1 MSSIPLRFKLRSKVG
16 ALFRH
21 KLMRARRKF
30 LDTAQRSCRESQEKT
45 LQSLLRLNAG
55 SQLSRDYGLKPGLTV
70 EEFRSQI
77 PVSDYSLVAP
87 YIDRMKNGDHG
98 ALLGTNNRLVMY
110 AVTSGTTSQSKLI
123 PVTDRF
129 VEDYRRS
136 WQTWGAGCYHDHVIQ
151 QQLFL
156 VQVASSHRRFTTAD
170 GTPCGNI
177 SGLVASMQKFMVRS
191 LYTIP
196 LEVIQLQDSVAK
208 RDAVVRFAISDPW
221 VGMLITANPSTV
233 LQMAEYAETNAESL
247 IRDIHDGTASH
258 ATLPAD
264 QKLLARRLKPRR
276 RRAQELERIIST
288 HGTLNLSA
296 CWPHLNCLGV
306 WSGGSAGA
314 YIPQLRQHF
323 QNIPVR
329 DHGLHASEGRMTLPI
344 SDNTASGLLEVETH
358 FFEFIPVEETDST
371 DPVVLEAHEL
381 QEGHEY
387 LILLTTSSGL
397 YRYNIRDIVRCTGF
411 YGATPFLEFRHK
423 GAHISSI
430 TGEKIA
436 ESQVVEAVRGTSD
449 EMGIRLQQYTLTPHW
464 GEPPGYTLFVYTAE
478 DLSANILS
486 RFAQTA
492 DARLSERNCEYK
504 EKRETDR
511 LGTINVQVLPAES
524 WQQFTDYR
532 LKTAGGSPEQY
543 KHPCLLPDPQFS
555 GLFLHQ
561 SGTDA

>member
-16 ALFRH
+16 TPFRR
-21 KLMRARRKF
+21 KLLRARQKF
-30 LDTAQRSCRESQEKT
+30 LDTAQQSCRKSQEKT
-45 LQSLLRLNAG
+45 LQSLLTLNTG
-55 SQLSRDYGLKPGLTV
+55 SDFSKDHGLKPGLTV
-70 EEFRSQI
+70 EEFRSRI
-77 PVSDYSLVAP
+77 PVSDYSFVAP
-87 YIDRMKNGDHG
+87 YIERMKTGNHE

-110 AVTSGTTSQSKLI
+110 AITSGTTAQSKLI

-129 VEDYRRS
+129 VRDYRRS
-136 WQTWGAGCYHDHVIQ
+136 WQTWGAGCYKDHVTQ

-156 VQVASSHRRFTTAD
+156 VQVASSHRRFTTPD

-233 LQMAEYAETNAESL
+233 LQMAEYAEANAESL

-264 QKLLARRLKPRR
+264 QKLLARRLKPRP
-276 RRAQELERIIST
+276 RRAQELERIINE
-288 HGTLNLSA
+288 HGALKLSA

-323 QNIPVR
+323 GNIPVR

-344 SDNTASGLLEVETH
+344 DDNTASGLLEVETH
-358 FFEFIPVEETDST
+358 FFEFIPAGEADST

-397 YRYNIRDIVRCTGF
+397 YRYNIQDVVRCTGF
-411 YGATPFLEFRHK
+411 YGATPLLEFRHK

-436 ESQVVEAVRGTSD
+436 ESQVIEAVRGASD
-449 EMGIRLQQYTLTPHW
+449 EMGIRLLQYTLTPHW
-464 GEPPGYTLFVYTAE
+464 DKPPGYTLFVCTVE
-478 DLSANILS
+478 DFSENILC
-486 RFAQTA
+486 RFARTV
-492 DARLSERNCEYK
+492 DARLSEGNCEYK
-504 EKRETDR
+504 EKRETNR
-511 LGTINVQVLPAES
+511 LGTVNVRVLSAES
-524 WQQFTDYR
+524 WQQFTDSR
-532 LKTAGGSPEQY
+532 LKAAGGSPEQY
-543 KHPCLLPDPQFS
+543 KHPCLLPDPKFS
-555 GLFLHQ
+555 RLFLHL